1 MVLYRPKEEQR
12 YYYYGSEHP
21 EVYWVHFTGNNV
33 KNILRKYGITD
44 DIHVI
49 YSGISMEYKQLFT
62 RMIQELQLKKEDY
75 EELLVYHLR
84 HLFILIHRQLFT
96 KPRKKSLM
104 IMDDMAQAAEYF
116 RTHYNKP
123 VSIED
128 YAASHNISVS
138 WFIQNFKQYTNTTP
152 AQYVQLLRTTNAKL
166 LLETTSYNISEISNL
181 VGYENP
187 LYFSR
192 FFKKQ
197 FGVSPSQFR
206 KQLLESENKH

>member
-1 MVLYRPKEEQR
+1 M
-12 YYYYGSEHP
+12 
-21 EVYWVHFTGNNV
+21 YWVHFTGNNV
-33 KNILRKYGITD
+33 KNILRKYGIAD
-44 DIHVI
+44 DVHVI
-49 YSGISMEYKQLFT
+49 CSGISMEYKQLYQN
-62 RMIQELQLKKEDY
+62 MIQELQLKQEDY
-75 EELLVYHLR
+75 EELLVNYLR
-84 HLFILIHRQLFT
+84 QLFILIHRQLLT
-96 KPRKKSLM
+96 KPRKKNPM
-104 IMDDMAQAAEYF
+104 IMDDMAQAVEYF

-152 AQYVQLLRTTNAKL
+152 AQYVQLLRTTNAKS
-166 LLETTSYNISEISNL
+166 LLETTNYNVSEISNL

-206 KQLLESENKH
+206 KQLLSNEEYHSK